1 MSAAA
6 LKVTTEPK
14 PGSRLSVKVTVPGTR
29 SQASYEEAINN
40 LSRNINLPGFR
51 KGKVPRRVVM
61 QQLGTVRIKAT
72 ALESLVDTVW
82 REAIKQ
88 EALEPISQPDLSGG
102 FEGLLATFEPGSDL
116 TITLEADV
124 APTPKLKTTRGLTAD
139 FEPVAFEASK
149 VDDMLEDSRKQLAT
163 VVPVEDRA
171 AAKGDIAVLGFK
183 GTYSDDSSEIEGGSA
198 DSMDVDLEHGRMIP
212 GFIEGVI
219 GMNIGETKTVD
230 CQFPEDYPKDD
241 ARGRKASFEIELKDL
256 KTRELP
262 ELDDA
267 FAKQASE
274 QETLADLR
282 KDLEQRLKDDAERR
296 QTSNRRDALVAALVE
311 QLEVELPEAL
321 IQQESRNLLEQ
332 TAAQFAQQ
340 GMDVKSLFTPEL
352 VRNLMQRSRPE
363 AEERLRR
370 SFALTALAEA
380 EDIKVEEPAVEAKLE
395 EVKKELSADAKIDP
409 QRLRQAVMDDLIQ
422 EQLMSWLE
430 ENSTLTE
437 RAATT
442 ASEDSEKKPAAKKK
456 AASKKA
462 SDQSKS
468 KADDDA

>member
-1 MSAAA
+1 MGTGCEQNKSTKG
-6 LKVTTEPK
+6 LKAEFE
-14 PGSRLSVKVTVPGTR
+14 TV
-29 SQASYEEAINN
+29 AY
-40 LSRNINLPGFR
+40 
-51 KGKVPRRVVM
+51 
-61 QQLGTVRIKAT
+61 
-72 ALESLVDTVW
+72 D
-82 REAIKQ
+82 
-88 EALEPISQPDLSGG
+88 
-102 FEGLLATFEPGSDL
+102 
-116 TITLEADV
+116 
-124 APTPKLKTTRGLTAD
+124 
-139 FEPVAFEASK
+139 ASK
-149 VDDMLEDSRKQLAT
+149 VDAMIEDSRKQLAT
-163 VVPVEDRA
+163 VVPVEGRA
-171 AAKGDIAVLGFK
+171 AEKGDIAVLGFK
-183 GTYSDDSSEIEGGSA
+183 GTYSDDGTEIDGGSA

-219 GMNIGETKTVD
+219 GMKAGETKTVD
-230 CQFPEDYPKDD
+230 CQFPDDYPKED
-241 ARGRKASFEIELKDL
+241 ARSRKAAFEIELKDL

-340 GMDVKSLFTPEL
+340 GMDVKSLFTPDL
-352 VRNLMQRSRPE
+352 VRNLMQNSRPE

-380 EDIKVEEPAVEAKLE
+380 ESISVDDKAVDDKVE
-395 EVKKELSADAKIDP
+395 EVKKDLSDDAKIDP
-409 QRLRQAVMDDLIQ
+409 DRLRQAVMDDLIQ

-437 RAATT
+437 
-442 ASEDSEKKPAAKKK
+442 K
-456 AASKKA
+456 AP
-462 SDQSKS
+462 S
-468 KADDDA
+468 KADAES

>member
-6 LKVTTEPK
+6 LNVTTESR
-14 PGSRLSVKVTVPGTR
+14 PGSRLAVTVTLPGERTK
-29 SQASYEEAINN
+29 ASYEDAITK
-40 LSRNINLPGFR
+40 LSRSVNLPGFR
-51 KGKVPRRVVM
+51 KGKVPRTVVV
-61 QQLGTVRIKAT
+61 QQIGSLRIKAT
-72 ALESLVDTVW
+72 ALENMVDAAW
-82 REAIKQ
+82 RDAIKQ
-88 EALEPISQPDLSGG
+88 ESLEPISQPDLTDG
-102 FEGLLATFEPGSDL
+102 FEGLLESFQPGSDVSF
-116 TITLEADV
+116 TLEADI
-124 APTPKLKTTRGLTAD
+124 APTPKLKSTKGLKAE
-139 FEPVAFEASK
+139 FETVAYDASR
-149 VDDMLEDSRKQLAT
+149 VDAMIEDSRKQLAT
-163 VVPVEDRA
+163 VVPVEGRA
-171 AAKGDIAVLGFK
+171 AEKGDIAVLGFK
-183 GTYSDDSSEIEGGSA
+183 GTYSDDGSEIDGGSA

-219 GMNIGETKTVD
+219 GMKAGETKTVD
-230 CQFPEDYPKDD
+230 CQFPDDYPKED
-241 ARGRKASFEIELKDL
+241 ARSRKAAFEIELKDL

-352 VRNLMQRSRPE
+352 VRNLMQNSRPE

-380 EDIKVEEPAVEAKLE
+380 ENIAVDDKAVDDKVE
-395 EVKKELSADAKIDP
+395 EVKKDLSADAKIDP
-409 QRLRQAVMDDLIQ
+409 ARLRQAVMDDLIQ

-437 RAATT
+437 KAPSAEDAATD
-442 ASEDSEKKPAAKKK
+442 EKPAAKKK
-456 AASKKA
+456 PATKTKA
-462 SDQSKS
+462 DSKS
-468 KADDDA
+468 KADSGS

>member
-6 LKVTTEPK
+6 LKVSTESK
-14 PGSRLSVKVTVPGTR
+14 PGSRLSVKVTVPGER
-29 SQASYEEAINN
+29 SKASYEEAISS

-51 KGKVPRRVVM
+51 KGKVPRTVVM
-61 QQLGTVRIKAT
+61 QQLGAVRIKAT

-88 EALEPISQPDLSGG
+88 EALEPLSQPDLSGG
-102 FEGLLATFEPGSDL
+102 FEGLLATFEPGSEL

-124 APTPKLKTTRGLTAD
+124 APTPKLKTTRGLTAE
-139 FEPVAFEASK
+139 FEPVAYEASK
-149 VDDMLEDSRKQLAT
+149 IDDMLEDSRKQLAT
-163 VVPVEDRA
+163 VVPVEDRS

-183 GTYSDDSSEIEGGSA
+183 GTYSDDGSDIEGGSA

-219 GMNIGETKTVD
+219 GMSIGETKTVD

-262 ELDDA
+262 ALDDA
-267 FAKQASE
+267 FAQQASE
-274 QETLADLR
+274 QDTLADLR

-296 QTSNRRDALVAALVE
+296 QTSNRRDALVGALVE

-380 EDIKVEEPAVEAKLE
+380 EGIKVDEPAVEAKLE

-437 RAATT
+437 RTATT
-442 ASEDSEKKPAAKKK
+442 PSEASEAKPAGKKK
-456 AASKKA
+456 AASKKT
-462 SDQSKS
+462 SDESGS
-468 KADDDA
+468 KADSGA